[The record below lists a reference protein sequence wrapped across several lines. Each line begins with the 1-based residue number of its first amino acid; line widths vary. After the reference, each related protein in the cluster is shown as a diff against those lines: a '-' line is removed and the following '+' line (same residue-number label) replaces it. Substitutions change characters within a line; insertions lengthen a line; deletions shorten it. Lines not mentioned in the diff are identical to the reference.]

1 MIITFLFLISKSLT
15 SKVKMILPNSVAQF
29 LLLNFQTKYLASQ
42 NSFLQYHNGVLWD
55 LKFSKQP

>member
-1 MIITFLFLISKSLT
+1 MIITFLFLISKLLT

-29 LLLNFQTKYLASQ
+29 LLNFQTKYLASQ